1 MSNDLA
7 VAEQQQASKTLV
19 FTEKHININLPT
31 LKATARYENAKGGL
45 PSVRPLEHW
54 ELIERIQTEFKAIVG
69 FSEHEM
75 VQHPIHAYEGT
86 ALRLNWPR
94 GADTTL
100 CPTENYL
107 IGRILT
113 KLTFPHKEGAAN
125 EQDQSI
131 AIGYHEKGIDIAF
144 GPNIRVCSNMNI
156 FGGKLI
162 STYGDRKTS
171 TPFEKMMEVLKSWFY
186 EFKTHELNDY
196 MTIQRLKQIPLNY
209 EQIIKLIGNAY
220 INARARNKGLLKHDW
235 MNEATVGKMTD
246 FIYQNR
252 DKMETAWDLTQVG
265 TELLKPG
272 GNDLMTMLKVN
283 RNWNDFV
290 IESVNFSEN

>member
-1 MSNDLA
+1 MELA
-7 VAEQQQASKTLV
+7 TQPQPARILNFVD
-19 FTEKHININLPT
+19 KHIAINLPT

-45 PSVRPLEHW
+45 PSVRPVEHH
-54 ELIERIQTEFKAIVG
+54 ELLDTVKGMFTDIVG
-69 FSEHEM
+69 LQEYNLVEHE
-75 VQHPIHAYEGT
+75 IFAYEGT
-86 ALRLNWPR
+86 ALRLNWPK
-94 GADTTL
+94 GNDPTT

-113 KLTFPHKEGAAN
+113 KFSFPSIEGKDN

-144 GPNIRVCSNMNI
+144 GPNVRVCSNMNI

-162 STYGDRKTS
+162 STYGGKQA
-171 TPFEKMMEVLKSWFY
+171 TPFDKMIEVLKSWFY
-186 EFKTHELNDY
+186 EFKQHELNDY
-196 MTIQRLKQIPLNY
+196 LTIQQLKETTLDYPQIVN
-209 EQIIKLIGNAY
+209 LIGNAY
-220 INARARNKGLLKHDW
+220 INARAKNKGLIKNDW

-246 FIYQNR
+246 YIYSKR
-252 DKMETAWDLTQVG
+252 DEVKTAWDLTQIG
-265 TELLKPG
+265 TNLLKPG

-290 IESVNFSEN
+290 VETINFSEN